1 MRLRVAAVAALVV
14 TVVGGLAP
22 ISALPPAPA
31 LLDPYAPTPGG
42 RCGPGSNPEATQ
54 GRAPLA
60 DYDSGRAYAGYT
72 CNAAMK
78 ANFGTRIRTELGTS
92 GGYRVHRYV
101 DAAGHECAF
110 YDSAL
115 LFPTGAVAGTDLPG
129 VYVLDMSVP
138 ARPRKTANLL
148 TPAMQSPHESLSL
161 HAGRGL
167 LAATMG
173 SVFGLPGMVDIYDVS
188 ADCRHPVL
196 RSSLP
201 VGLIGHEGQFSP
213 DGKTYWVSATATQT
227 LAAIDVTD
235 PALPSIVFVS
245 RDWSIHGFGFSADGN
260 LLYGADTAN
269 SDRQRTDP
277 PPGAAAT
284 KGLTILDVSG
294 VQGRLPHAQVR
305 KVSHLTW
312 PGASQPMSAI
322 PVTIPVGTQ
331 RLPRHFVIEVDEFAG
346 SPTNVGAA
354 RIIDV
359 EDPAA
364 PFVVSNLRLQVHHPD
379 NQSGGQTSDPGAA
392 SFFAGYAAH
401 TCSVPRRDDPGIV
414 ACSFIVSGLR
424 IFDIRDPYQP
434 REVAYFNRATR
445 GLTGGPVHPFAMSA
459 PAFAPE
465 RGEVWYV
472 DASSGFYNV
481 QITNGVWP

>member
-1 MRLRVAAVAALVV
+1 MPAPRRRRVA
-14 TVVGGLAP
+14 
-22 ISALPPAPA
+22 S
-31 LLDPYAPTPGG
+31 
-42 RCGPGSNPEATQ
+42 RS
-54 GRAPLA
+54 A
-60 DYDSGRAYAGYT
+60 DYDNGRAYAGYM
-72 CNAAMK
+72 CNTELK
-78 ANFGTRIRTELGTS
+78 ASFGSPIRTGVGTN

-101 DAAGHECAF
+101 DAAGHECAY
-110 YDSAL
+110 YDGAL
-115 LFPTGAVAGTDLPG
+115 LFPTGIAALPRLPG
-129 VYVLDMSVP
+129 VHVLDLSDP
-138 ARPRKTANLL
+138 RRPRKTATLL

-173 SVFGLPGMVDIYDVS
+173 SVFALPGIVDIYDIS

-201 VGLIGHEGQFSP
+201 VGIVGHEGQFSP
-213 DGKTYWVSATATQT
+213 DGNTYWVTATTTQT
-227 LAAIDVTD
+227 LVAIDVVN
-235 PALPSIVFVS
+235 PALPKMVFQS
-245 RDWSIHGFGFSADGN
+245 RGWSIHGFGFSADGT
-260 LLYGADTAN
+260 LLYGTDTAN
-269 SDRQRTDP
+269 SDRQRSEP
-277 PPGAAAT
+277 PPGTAAT

-294 VQGRLPHAQVR
+294 VQARLPHAQVR
-305 KVSHLTW
+305 EVSHITW

-322 PVTIPVGTQ
+322 PVVIPVGSERQ
-331 RLPRHFVIEVDEFAG
+331 RRHFVIEVDEFVG

-364 PFVVSNLRLQVHHPD
+364 PFVVSHLRLQVHHPD
-379 NQSGGQTSDPGAA
+379 NQRGEQATDPGAA
-392 SFFAGYAAH
+392 SFFAGYGAH
-401 TCSVPRRDDPGIV
+401 TCSVPRLEDPGIV

-434 REVAYFNRATR
+434 REIAYFNRATR
-445 GLTGGPVHPFAMSA
+445 GLTGGPAHPYAMSA

-472 DASSGFYNV
+472 DANSGFYNV